1 MNGHFAPPGAPAVWT
16 EHKTPD
22 GRTYYYNIL
31 TKVTQWTKPE
41 EMMTPAERALANQP
55 WKEYTAEGGRKYWYN
70 TETKQSSWE
79 MPDVYKRALGA
90 GDSAATTPTGPSAS
104 FGAAGGGSGHHG
116 GSYDHHHQQ
125 RDHRDYRDHR
135 EPMGESRQLT
145 YGRNIQ
151 AQAFV
156 SPNNDPEYATAEEAE
171 AAFVKLLRSS
181 KVQPDWTWEQAIR
194 AIVKDPQFRA
204 IKDPRDRKAAFEKYC
219 HDVVVQDKERAKE
232 RLTKLRADFATMLR
246 SHPEIKHYTR
256 WKTARPMI
264 EGETIFRSTN
274 DENERRQLFEDYVSD
289 LKRAHKE
296 QQVTM
301 RKSAMDGLIELLPT
315 LSLEPYT
322 RWAEAQG
329 TIQNTPLFQ
338 SDEKYKTLS
347 KFDVLTVFQN
357 HVKSL
362 ERNFNDSKQEEKN
375 KKFRQERKARDNFK
389 VLLTE
394 LKRDGKITAGTTW
407 TQIHPL
413 IADAARY
420 RAVAGNPGSTAME
433 LFWDVVEEEERA
445 LRGTRND
452 VLDVIGVSAPDM
464 DSNKMQADK
473 SIQDKRFEVTPKTTF
488 EEFEAVVRGDAR
500 TANIERKILEL
511 IFERVQQKRTKRT
524 DEDKVQRRALD
535 DLRVAMKRLEPPITV
550 TDTYEQVKA
559 RLVQSEAFRTVNS
572 EEARRGAFDKY
583 IRRLKE
589 KDEENE
595 NERQRR
601 RERPD
606 GHRDRGERSYRSG
619 RSARS
624 RSRSPEHNT
633 YEADRRHAM
642 ADRERNYRK
651 TSAAEVLLSDRR
663 SADGHHD
670 SVRDRE
676 RDRDRDR
683 DRISERDRE
692 RDRDRDR
699 ERDRDR
705 ARDYRDRDRDRD
717 RERDR
722 DRDHGRDRDRD
733 RDRDHRDHRDYD
745 RRSRPADD
753 FNHYDR
759 ERRTREE
766 DRERIYRRRVL
777 ERDVDELPYGDER
790 PSSSSRRPRPEE
802 DDHDRR
808 SPRQAKRIKV
818 EDDRAATPSAATA
831 TAQPKSAAA
840 APAAIKEEKP
850 SPSVRAGSEEG
861 EIEED

>member
-1 MNGHFAPPGAPAVWT
+1 MNGIGGHFAPPGAPSAWQ
-16 EHKTPD
+16 EHSTPD
-22 GRTYYYNIL
+22 GRVYYYNPL

-90 GDSAATTPTGPSAS
+90 GDSTTPTGPSAS
-104 FGAAGGGSGHHG
+104 FGASGGGGHHS
-116 GSYDHHHQQ
+116 GSFDHHHQQ
-125 RDHRDYRDHR
+125 RDHRDRDYRDHR
-135 EPMGESRQLT
+135 EPLGESRQLT
-145 YGRNIQ
+145 YGINVQ

-156 SPNNDPEYATAEEAE
+156 SASNDPEYATAEEAE
-171 AAFVKLLRSS
+171 AAFVKLLRTN

-204 IKDPRDRKAAFEKYC
+204 IKDPRERKAAFEKYC

-246 SHPEIKHYTR
+246 SHPEIKYYTR
-256 WKTARPMI
+256 WKTARSII

-301 RKSAMDGLIELLPT
+301 RKSAMDGLIDLLPT

-357 HVKSL
+357 HVKAL

-389 VLLTE
+389 VLLAE
-394 LKRDGKITAGTTW
+394 LKKDGKITAGTTW

-413 IADAARY
+413 IADDERY
-420 RAVAGNPGSTAME
+420 RAVAGNPGSSAME
-433 LFWDVVEEEERA
+433 LLWDVVEEEERA

-452 VLDVIGVSAPDM
+452 VLDVID
-464 DSNKMQADK
+464 
-473 SIQDKRFEVTPKTTF
+473 DKRFEVTPKTTF
-488 EEFEAVVRGDAR
+488 EEFEVVVKGDAR

-511 IFERVQQKRTKRT
+511 IFERIQQKRTKRT

-535 DLRVAMKRLEPPITV
+535 DLRAAMKRLEPPITV
-550 TDTYEQVKA
+550 NDTYEQVKA
-559 RLVQSEAFRTVNS
+559 RLAQSEAFRAVNS
-572 EEARRGAFDKY
+572 EEARRSAFDKY
-583 IRRLKE
+583 IRRLKD
-589 KDEENE
+589 KDEEAE
-595 NERQRR
+595 KERQRR
-601 RERPD
+601 RDRPD
-606 GHRDRGERSYRSG
+606 GHRDRGERSYRGG

-624 RSRSPEHNT
+624 RSRSPEHNS
-633 YEADRRHAM
+633 YEAERRHAM
-642 ADRERNYRK
+642 ADRERNYSRK

-663 SADGHHD
+663 STDGHHD
-670 SVRDRE
+670 SVRDRDRE

-683 DRISERDRE
+683 VSDRDRE
-692 RDRDRDR
+692 RDRDRDRDR

-717 RERDR
+717 RERER

-808 SPRQAKRIKV
+808 SPRQAKRVKV
-818 EDDRAATPSAATA
+818 EDDRAASTATTTAQSKSAATTSPA
-831 TAQPKSAAA
+831 TV
-840 APAAIKEEKP
+840 KEEKP
-850 SPSVRAGSEEG
+850 PNSVRAGSEEG